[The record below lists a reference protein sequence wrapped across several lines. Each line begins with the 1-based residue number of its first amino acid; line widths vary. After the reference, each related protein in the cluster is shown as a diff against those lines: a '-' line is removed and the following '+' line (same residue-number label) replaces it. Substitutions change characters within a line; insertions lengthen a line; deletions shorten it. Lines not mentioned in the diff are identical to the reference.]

1 VVDCNWL
8 GPDPKQD
15 CLKGKFFGVEG
26 KIIMNYIETK
36 MKWLMVV
43 AGALT
48 CTMVY
53 AAIAPRAALQSTFG
67 ETLDGPLAELI
78 VRNWAILIT
87 LVGAM
92 LIYGA
97 FNPAVRPLALAV
109 ALVSKLAF
117 VALVLANGERY
128 LGNQAGI
135 AIAIDFLWVVLFA
148 WYLIRTSHRPK
159 NTNT

>member
-1 VVDCNWL
+1 
-8 GPDPKQD
+8 
-15 CLKGKFFGVEG
+15 
-26 KIIMNYIETK
+26 MNYIESK
-36 MKWLMVV
+36 MNWLMVA

-48 CTMVY
+48 CTMAY
-53 AAIAPRAALQSTFG
+53 AAIAPGAALQSTFG

-92 LIYGA
+92 LLYGA
-97 FNPAVRPLALAV
+97 FNPAVRSLVLTV

-128 LGNQAGI
+128 LNSQAGI

-148 WYLIRTSHRPK
+148 WYLFRTTSWWK
-159 NTNT
+159 NANT